1 MVEENIVK
9 LGVKRLQDHLY
20 ARADEVHSL
29 EKRKL
34 QLGTVSGC
42 SGLLPLPQCC
52 VTVTVL
58 PSGFFQLLV

>member
-1 MVEENIVK
+1 MVEENIFK

-34 QLGTVSGC
+34 QLNTVSIINGIIP
-42 SGLLPLPQCC
+42 SLL
-52 VTVTVL
+52 
-58 PSGFFQLLV
+58 SIA